1 MPDINGIPLKYFP
14 RVIVK
19 GLHMD
24 FKKHFKVV
32 FGYYMEA
39 HDNPTVIK
47 NMNSMKHEYIDLG
60 KSINMQGALEIL
72 CLDMER
78 ALEIIRIITMV
89 AT

>member
-1 MPDINGIPLKYFP
+1 
-14 RVIVK
+14 
-19 GLHMD
+19 
-24 FKKHFKVV
+24 
-32 FGYYMEA
+32 MEA